1 MVSVALE
8 NPLLSKAAIAK
19 KAKVSP
25 KVVHVWLPVFLETGS
40 VANRGVVPGP
50 KPGSHNLG
58 KTAAIEDGVESMRGV
73 AGVYAPE
80 AATSAGVS
88 TRTMRRA
95 AHAQGMDWGCT
106 PRKMKLSAS
115 DKARRLEFAKQHK
128 DGYEGIAW
136 KDAFFV
142 DATPVWAGVAHSASG
157 SRKNI
162 PTWDTVGQHK
172 GEDESAHSLKGMAYA
187 GICRYGATPLI
198 FVTGTSGMKSKY
210 VQTKGKGKGQL
221 YDGCC
226 AQEYKNDVV
235 PCLRAQANTLFG
247 DHFVQRWLYLHDR
260 ASIHN
265 TTNTLLKK
273 EGQPVVTDWMVKGA
287 DVNPIENAW
296 GKLKMEVP
304 KYIARHNIVIRDCVH
319 FQNVLQATWKELT
332 TDKYLQKLCTDVPA
346 RLKQVIEKQ
355 GGATRH

>member
-1 MVSVALE
+1 MVSEHLR

-25 KVVHVWLPVFLETGS
+25 SVVDLWLPVWHETGS
-40 VANRGVVPGP
+40 VENRGVVPGP

-58 KTAAIEDGVESMRGV
+58 KTAAIMAGVESMRGLV
-73 AGVYAPE
+73 GVYAAE

-88 TRTMRRA
+88 ARTMRRA
-95 AHAQGMDWGCT
+95 AHGQGMDWACK
-106 PRKMKLSAS
+106 PRKMKLSES

-128 DGYEGIAW
+128 DGYAGIAW
-136 KDAFFV
+136 KDSFFV
-142 DATPVWAGVAHSASG
+142 DATPIWAGVAHSASG

-172 GEDESAHSLKGMAYA
+172 GEDESAHSSKVMAYA

-198 FVTGTSGMKSKY
+198 FVTGTSGIKSKY
-210 VQTKGKGKGQL
+210 SQTKGKDKGRL

-235 PCLRAQANTLFG
+235 PRLRAQANKLFSEKR
-247 DHFVQRWLYLHDR
+247 VQKWLYLHDR
-260 ASIHN
+260 ASIHK

-273 EGQPVVTDWMVKGA
+273 EGQIGWSGA
-287 DVNPIENAW
+287 
-296 GKLKMEVP
+296 
-304 KYIARHNIVIRDCVH
+304 
-319 FQNVLQATWKELT
+319 LT
-332 TDKYLQKLCTDVPA
+332 
-346 RLKQVIEKQ
+346 
-355 GGATRH
+355 